1 MCYYRKGVSNLDI
14 GTEKEEKDN
23 SKTAQSFLFW
33 LAGLWVGEG
42 NHSQRLSVCLAEFVY
57 VVDRGIER
65 STHSAISQLFLL
77 LFETGVC
84 YTAQAGLEPVTLL
97 LLTAGITGVCQHA

>member
-42 NHSQRLSVCLAEFVY
+42 TSLSKAVCLSVCQSL
-57 VVDRGIER
+57 
-65 STHSAISQLFLL
+65 SM
-77 LFETGVC
+77 
-84 YTAQAGLEPVTLL
+84 
-97 LLTAGITGVCQHA
+97 